1 MNFLNIRNQSLPQ
14 FFRRQVL
21 VLSAHQI
28 VIGKELDIGLSNLQS
43 LFLHI
48 SAGEDVG
55 IRKHSLF
62 YQLANNLV
70 RERKTVAGD
79 DIETVLCCTLGIVVW
94 VFRRSDAMGGSE
106 ADVDARIRTSVHD
119 DSLFVFLRE
128 TDVGR
133 QFETDILQEFLH
145 RLDILDE
152 HKLVSIAILLEQ
164 IVVVDA
170 LLVFLNISLSLYLSL
185 VVFISR
191 IEESTGLPPVS
202 TKSEEIAYEHILAA
216 EEGRSIPN
224 IGRFLEHSDE
234 APFFC
239 LLLILL

>member
-1 MNFLNIRNQSLPQ
+1 MSTVNSLFSALFMSYIERLPQ
-14 FFRRQVL
+14 LLRRKVF

-28 VIGKELDIGLSNLQS
+28 VIGKELDIDLSNLQT

-94 VFRRSDAMGGSE
+94 VFWRSDAMGGSE

-119 DSLFVFLRE
+119 DSLLVFLRE

-133 QFETDILQEFLH
+133 QFETDITSV
-145 RLDILDE
+145 RD
-152 HKLVSIAILLEQ
+152 KNS
-164 IVVVDA
+164 
-170 LLVFLNISLSLYLSL
+170 S
-185 VVFISR
+185 
-191 IEESTGLPPVS
+191 
-202 TKSEEIAYEHILAA
+202 
-216 EEGRSIPN
+216 
-224 IGRFLEHSDE
+224 
-234 APFFC
+234 
-239 LLLILL
+239 